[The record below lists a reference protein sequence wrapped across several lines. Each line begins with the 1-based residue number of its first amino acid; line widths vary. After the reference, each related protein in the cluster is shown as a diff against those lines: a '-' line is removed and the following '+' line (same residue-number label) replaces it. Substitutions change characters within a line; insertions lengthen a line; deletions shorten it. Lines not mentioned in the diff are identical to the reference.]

1 MIKDYSQVMIND
13 EYKDY
18 QLNLITVDATRRFQK
33 VNKKRNVCKSVNQ
46 MTEG

>member
-33 VNKKRNVCKSVNQ
+33 SEQKTKCLQKCKSDD
-46 MTEG
+46 